1 MIYRGQV
8 CGDVIVLSAGVRLP
22 DGIEVLIEP
31 VGLKAPAATASEMQM
46 RNGVPVF
53 PRNGQGAAPSLDLV
67 NNLRDDAP

>member
-8 CGDVIVLSAGVRLP
+8 CGDVIVLSGNVHLP
-22 DGIEVLIEP
+22 EGIEVLVEP
-31 VGLKAPAATASEMQM
+31 IGPNISAALASGMST

-53 PRNGQGAAPSLDLV
+53 ATNGNGSSPNLDLV